1 VSRRTS
7 TPPVLRRPARGAAA
21 LILGVAT
28 AVLTACGGSNS
39 GTDSAATTASATSS
53 SAAATGS
60 ASGGSGAAAAQSL
73 TATEADFSITLDK
86 STLTPGAYTI
96 QVVNNG
102 NATHDL
108 AVEQNGN
115 KLAGSDKIGPG
126 QSTTLEVTLEPGT
139 YVFYCS
145 IGNHRA
151 MGMEQTVTVQ

>member
-1 VSRRTS
+1 M
-7 TPPVLRRPARGAAA
+7 AAA
-21 LILGVAT
+21 I
-28 AVLTACGGSNS
+28 LTACGANNS
-39 GTDSAATTASATSS
+39 GGSAAGTSTSTSTSS

-60 ASGGSGAAAAQSL
+60 PSGGSGAAAAQSL
-73 TATEADFSITLDK
+73 TATEGDFTISLDP
-86 STLTPGAYTI
+86 TALAPGAYAI
-96 QVVNNG
+96 QVVNDG

-108 AVEQNGN
+108 AIEQDGT

-126 QSTTLEVTLEPGT
+126 RSTTLEVTLEPGT